1 MATQIGE
8 AVIRLTF
15 DGKEVKASLDK
26 TETQIE
32 SSGKKSGSAF
42 GNAWS
47 VAAGSLISKG
57 ISKITAT
64 ISSSMDTAIKR
75 VDTLANSQKVFTAM
89 GYAADDVSKSMEG
102 LTEYLDGG

>member
-32 SSGKKSGSAF
+32 S
-42 GNAWS
+42 
-47 VAAGSLISKG
+47 
-57 ISKITAT
+57 
-64 ISSSMDTAIKR
+64 
-75 VDTLANSQKVFTAM
+75 
-89 GYAADDVSKSMEG
+89 
-102 LTEYLDGG
+102 